1 MKVSKNQANYVP
13 LIPPIHKPFKE
24 LSKREAKEYFEWFLS
39 HVDERSNYIRA
50 KVSDGLKISI
60 DLVDFS
66 MESLVYVW
74 RWFLQVAELQ
84 KTPEEVFKNIRRELE
99 MSGAPGEFIEDEIR
113 ERSRELSIF
122 SRYVIRDIGMYV
134 GKMFV
139 TNYESLRW
147 DYYTKKRDSFA
158 NMPQIF
164 GFIDTAY
171 NPPFEPHFE
180 PIHFTEM
187 QASNLL
193 SNTQDENDLYNICKR
208 WAQWIPK

>member
-1 MKVSKNQANYVP
+1 MY
-13 LIPPIHKPFKE
+13 
-24 LSKREAKEYFEWFLS
+24 KRQ
-39 HVDERSNYIRA
+39 
-50 KVSDGLKISI
+50 
-60 DLVDFS
+60 LVDFS

-139 TNYESLRW
+139 TNR
-147 DYYTKKRDSFA
+147 
-158 NMPQIF
+158 
-164 GFIDTAY
+164 
-171 NPPFEPHFE
+171 
-180 PIHFTEM
+180 
-187 QASNLL
+187 
-193 SNTQDENDLYNICKR
+193 CV
-208 WAQWIPK
+208 